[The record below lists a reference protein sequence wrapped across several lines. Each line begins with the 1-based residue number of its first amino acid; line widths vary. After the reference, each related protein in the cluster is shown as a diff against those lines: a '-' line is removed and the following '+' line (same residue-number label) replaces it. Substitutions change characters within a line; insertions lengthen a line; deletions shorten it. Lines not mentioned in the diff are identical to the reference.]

1 MHTVSKFNHSLLAA
15 ALSLLAC
22 GAAWA
27 EVSVS
32 YVKPEEFSDVPFS
45 PRDREQ
51 LMKDLTAHFNKMG
64 QKLPAGQVLKIEVLD
79 VDLAGRVVPRHFS
92 PEDLRILRGGADWP
106 HMHLHFTLEQDGKV
120 LRSGDAQLSNM
131 MYQERLNRYS
141 STDSLRYEKQM
152 LDDWFEQEFL
162 RKPG

>member
-1 MHTVSKFNHSLLAA
+1 MNTMSKSLLAA

-22 GAAWA
+22 AAAWA
-27 EVSVS
+27 DVTVS
-32 YVKPEEFSDVPFS
+32 YVKPEEFSDVPWS

-51 LMKDLTAHFNKMG
+51 LLKDLTAHFNKMG

-79 VDLAGRVVPRHFS
+79 VDLAGRTYPRHFS
-92 PEDLRILRGGADWP
+92 PDDIRILRGGADWP

-131 MYQERLNRYS
+131 MYQERINRYS
-141 STDSLRYEKQM
+141 SSDSLRYEKQM
-152 LDDWFEQEFL
+152 MDDWFEQEFL
-162 RKPG
+162 RQKAPG

>member
-1 MHTVSKFNHSLLAA
+1 MNTISKSLLAA
-15 ALSLLAC
+15 ALSLLAS

-32 YVKPEEFSDVPFS
+32 YTKPEEFSDVPFS

-51 LMKDLTAHFNKMG
+51 LMKDLTAHFSKMG
-64 QKLPAGQVLKIEVLD
+64 RKLPAGQVLKVEVLD
-79 VDLAGRVVPRHFS
+79 VDLAGRVVPRHFA
-92 PEDLRILRGGADWP
+92 PDDLRILRGGADWP

-141 STDSLRYEKQM
+141 GSDSLRYEKQM

-162 RKPG
+162 RARAPG